1 MASDRSPT
9 SSAIGFAVAFVSPIV
24 ATVLVWRTGVPTY
37 VFEHLIVLL
46 VVAAAVKWGWA
57 SAVVMAITAVVAD
70 DLLLREPFGTP
81 SITGFRDLIDLLLFL
96 AVALAVGWL
105 VARSE
110 RDRRAAEAAAARER
124 RAREDRDRL
133 IATITHDLANP
144 LSAIHGTVQFAQRF
158 GTTSEMDLARL
169 PLRLDT
175 AAGRATSLLRT
186 LADAKSLDAGELRLR
201 RRPVDL
207 RELVSAVVQMF
218 DKMSDR
224 HPIVL
229 RAPERLPAVD
239 CDMDRMQRVLE
250 NLIGN
255 AIKYSPDGGCVE
267 VVIDS
272 NAAGVSVTIS
282 DQGIG
287 ISAESLPHIFE
298 RSFRAPEAARA
309 APGLGLGLH
318 TAAEI
323 VRLHGGG
330 LTAAPREPRGTVMTL
345 QLPSSADAPLR
356 DSTPAAEGLA
366 SVHMPSP
373 H

>member
-1 MASDRSPT
+1 MASDRPAT
-9 SSAIGFAVAFVSPIV
+9 SSAIGFAIAFLSPIV
-24 ATVLVWRTGVPTY
+24 ATLLVWRTGVPSY
-37 VFEHLIVLL
+37 VFEHLIVLM
-46 VVAAAVKWGWA
+46 VVAAAVRWGLS
-57 SAVVMAITAVVAD
+57 SAVVMAVTAVAAD
-70 DLLLREPFGTP
+70 DLLLREPFGSP
-81 SITGFRDLIDLLLFL
+81 SISGLRDVFDLLLFL

-124 RAREDRDRL
+124 RAREERDRL

-144 LSAIHGTVQFAQRF
+144 LSAIQGTVQFAQRF
-158 GTTSEMDLARL
+158 GTTNEMDLVRL
-169 PLRLDT
+169 LSRLDT

-186 LADAKSLDAGELRLR
+186 LADAKSLDAGELRLQ

-207 RELVSAVVQMF
+207 RELVSRVVLMF
-218 DKMSDR
+218 DTMSDR

-229 RAPERLPAVD
+229 RAPERLTPID
-239 CDMDRMQRVLE
+239 CDVDRIQRVLE

-267 VVIDS
+267 VVITGD
-272 NAAGVSVTIS
+272 AAGVSVTIS

-287 ISAESLPHIFE
+287 ISPESLPHIFE
-298 RSFRAPEAARA
+298 RAFRAPEAAQA

-323 VRLHGGG
+323 VRLHGGR

-345 QLPSSADAPLR
+345 QLPGVGDAAVPPA
-356 DSTPAAEGLA
+356 TPEPHRVPT
-366 SVHMPSP
+366 VHMPSSR
-373 H
+373 